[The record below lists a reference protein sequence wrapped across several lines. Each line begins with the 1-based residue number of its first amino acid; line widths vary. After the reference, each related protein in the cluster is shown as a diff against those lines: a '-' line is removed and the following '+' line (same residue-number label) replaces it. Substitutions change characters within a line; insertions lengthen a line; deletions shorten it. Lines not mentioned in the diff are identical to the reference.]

1 MKKVANL
8 ALLGLFAG
16 MLAIPATA
24 QEYRFTYSKLYSQM
38 KNNIKEGH
46 EDVKVGFFFVD
57 AQTQQLCNI
66 EKAWMEKEEK
76 YEELKT
82 SEYNE
87 LLVPLDGNLKQ
98 ANPLVYIHTPQM
110 KQCDFSMVVM
120 TKESLSGKVS
130 YQDVASLLPQ
140 MQTMLN
146 DLGGMFSGW
155 FTADVAGLTLEFAEQ
170 SDGRI
175 ELSDGEFIEI
185 VNGKA
190 QVLLEQIGN
199 NGHMQLPSKTSRVL
213 PYIPSAN

>member
-16 MLAIPATA
+16 VLAMPATA

-57 AQTQQLCNI
+57 AQSQQLCNI

-98 ANPLVYIHTPQM
+98 ANPLVYIHTPPM

-120 TKESLSGKVS
+120 TKEPLSGKVS
-130 YQDVASLLPQ
+130 YQDVANLLPQ
-140 MQTMLN
+140 MQTMLA

-155 FTADVAGLTLEFAEQ
+155 FTADVTGLTLEFAEQ
-170 SDGRI
+170 ENGRI
-175 ELSDGEFIEI
+175 ELSGGDFIEI
-185 VNGKA
+185 SNGKA
-190 QVLLEQIGN
+190 QVLLEEIGK
-199 NGHMQLPSKTSRVL
+199 NGFMQLPSKTSRVL

>member
-1 MKKVANL
+1 MKKAANL
-8 ALLGLFAG
+8 ALLGLIAG
-16 MLAIPATA
+16 VLAMPATA

-57 AQTQQLCNI
+57 AQTQQLCTI
-66 EKAWMEKEEK
+66 DKAWMEKEEK

-82 SEYNE
+82 SKYNE

-98 ANPLVYIHTPQM
+98 ANPLVYIQTPPM
-110 KQCDFSMVVM
+110 RQCDFSMVVM
-120 TKESLSGKVS
+120 TKEPLAGKVS
-130 YQDVASLLPQ
+130 YQDIANLLPQ
-140 MQTMLN
+140 MQTMLT

-155 FTADVAGLTLEFAEQ
+155 FTADVAGLTLEFAEL

-175 ELSDGEFIEI
+175 ELSDGAFIEI
-185 VNGKA
+185 SDGKA
-190 QVLLEQIGN
+190 QVLLEQIDK
-199 NGHMQLPSKTSRVL
+199 NGFMQLPAKTSRVL